1 MAASLSAVR
10 HAFADPLT
18 PGRLIRRYKRFLADV
33 ELNDGRQVTAHCPN
47 SGSMLGCLEQ
57 GAPVFLSQNHDA
69 KRRTAYTW
77 QMIFINQGWVG
88 INTLVP
94 NRLVAQAARK
104 QALPLFQGAR
114 EVRPEVKTSEHTR
127 LDLLVEREQG
137 PLYVEVKNVTLVADG
152 AAIFPDAKTTR
163 GAKHLVELMNLK
175 SQGAGAA
182 AVFVVQRMDAN
193 CFAPA
198 REIDP
203 DYADLLVKARKR
215 GVQVAAVQAKV
226 SPREIHLLRELPLN
240 C

>member
-1 MAASLSAVR
+1 MAARLSAVR
-10 HAFADPLT
+10 HTFAAPLV

-33 ELNDGRQVTAHCPN
+33 ELADGRQVIAHCPN
-47 SGSMLGCLEQ
+47 SGSMLGCMEP
-57 GAPVFLSQNHDA
+57 GAPVFLSQNSDA

-94 NRLVAQAARK
+94 NHLVAQAARK
-104 QALPLFQGAR
+104 QALPLFQGAG

-127 LDLLVEREQG
+127 LDLLVERGQG

-163 GAKHLVELMNLK
+163 GAKHLIELMRLK

-182 AVFVVQRMDAN
+182 VVFVVQRMDAGA
-193 CFAPA
+193 FAPA

-203 DYADLLVKARKR
+203 DYAALLVEARRKGVKA
-215 GVQVAAVQAKV
+215 VVVQAKV

-240 C
+240 F